1 LTNCSSATR
10 RSVPGELPEQRV
22 EVRAEGAAPPGPART
37 SRPSVAD
44 CRRSSIRHANLA
56 TPQRLRLSEA
66 CAPAARPS
74 RDRLLGAE
82 QKRAAA
88 AAMVMQGICAAP
100 RGIALRNTFINSIW
114 ETPSINN
121 PLPRD
126 YPPPQ
131 NTGHKS
137 VARPRPSRPQHS
149 TMRLRP
155 MKSYRVTAVLC
166 TSVTKPVEQAR
177 RIACQSFH
185 SLAWLA
191 CSARLALQ
199 RALQAPR
206 SALRG
211 RQLRAALDPGAPG
224 GSPLVGVQRLFV
236 DWRSCARA
244 KVGLLNRL
252 RG

>member
-1 LTNCSSATR
+1 MTAFAATCPATRDPPQLADLAQLTLRNRRYHGRYTALFIDLHCTVYNTTQLTNCSSATR

-66 CAPAARPS
+66 CGPAARPS

-137 VARPRPSRPQHS
+137 VARLSPTQPPTTFYDETETNEIISSHSCTLYQCNETSRTSQEDRMPVIPL
-149 TMRLRP
+149 T
-155 MKSYRVTAVLC
+155 RVA
-166 TSVTKPVEQAR
+166 
-177 RIACQSFH
+177 
-185 SLAWLA
+185 
-191 CSARLALQ
+191 
-199 RALQAPR
+199 
-206 SALRG
+206 G
-211 RQLRAALDPGAPG
+211 M
-224 GSPLVGVQRLFV
+224 
-236 DWRSCARA
+236 
-244 KVGLLNRL
+244 
-252 RG
+252 

>member
-1 LTNCSSATR
+1 VPASALGVHTTQLTNCSSATR

-137 VARPRPSRPQHS
+137 VA
-149 TMRLRP
+149 LRV
-155 MKSYRVTAVLC
+155 YR
-166 TSVTKPVEQAR
+166 
-177 RIACQSFH
+177 
-185 SLAWLA
+185 
-191 CSARLALQ
+191 
-199 RALQAPR
+199 
-206 SALRG
+206 
-211 RQLRAALDPGAPG
+211 DPTT
-224 GSPLVGVQRLFV
+224 Q
-236 DWRSCARA
+236 
-244 KVGLLNRL
+244 RL
-252 RG
+252 RGARGRSVQAVTMDWAESTKGWGQIDVDQVCCCKLRRCVRRPWVPNSHRRPCAGSSHPSDADPNAGHRH